1 MKKITRKPKAET
13 HVLSVRVPLP
23 LFEELQAF
31 REALQAFDD
40 TMIFNVNELMVTAL
54 KRDLRV
60 AWDELES
67 LKGIERSA
75 PPIRQTTL
83 DPEVTEP
90 SSAASSATVT
100 REALNPPATQ
110 TSPQPA
116 TPPVQPGL
124 RVAEGA
130 QQRKPD

>member
-1 MKKITRKPKAET
+1 MR
-13 HVLSVRVPLP
+13 VLSVRVPLP

-67 LKGIERSA
+67 LKGIERLS
-75 PPIRQTTL
+75 PPIKQTTL
-83 DPEVTEP
+83 DSGATKSLPT
-90 SSAASSATVT
+90 ASSATTT
-100 REALNPPATQ
+100 REVVNPPTTQ
-110 TSPQPA
+110 VPPQPA
-116 TPPVQPGL
+116 TTPVQPGPQ
-124 RVAEGA
+124 VAEGA
-130 QQRKPD
+130 HQRKPV

>member
-13 HVLSVRVPLP
+13 HILSVRVPLP

-31 REALQAFDD
+31 REALQVFDD

-67 LKGIERSA
+67 LKGIERPA

-83 DPEVTEP
+83 DPGATEP
-90 SSAASSATVT
+90 PPVASSVT
-100 REALNPPATQ
+100 TSREVINPPAVQ
-110 TSPQPA
+110 KPSQSAVSPAQPV
-116 TPPVQPGL
+116 P
-124 RVAEGA
+124 R
-130 QQRKPD
+130 

>member
-1 MKKITRKPKAET
+1 MKKITRKPKAEMR
-13 HVLSVRVPLP
+13 VLSVRVPLP

-83 DPEVTEP
+83 DPGATKP
-90 SSAASSATVT
+90 SPAMLSTTT
-100 REALNPPATQ
+100 REVVNPPATQ
-110 TSPQPA
+110 QSPQTA
-116 TPPVQPGL
+116 TPPVQSGPQFTD
-124 RVAEGA
+124 ATH
-130 QQRKPD
+130 QRKPV